1 METVHSSARTPVAEV
16 VVCGQILIG
25 YNVLA
30 AATEFPKITLPTAIE
45 TSATKVMPGKQ
56 ILQLG
61 NPLLWQKS
69 ARVDAVQSDETRV
82 VIRDLSDTLAAFR
95 ESTGYGRGIAAPQ
108 IGLLKRVI
116 FVRMHPAGFAG
127 PLINPEIAWSSETT
141 MELWDDC
148 FSFPDLMVRVSR
160 ARQIRV
166 DYLDDRGLKQTLE
179 AEGDLSE
186 LLQHE
191 IDHLDGILAVQRAIS
206 PQAFATRA
214 EWERTLRR

>member
-1 METVHSSARTPVAEV
+1 MQGRR
-16 VVCGQILIG
+16 
-25 YNVLA
+25 
-30 AATEFPKITLPTAIE
+30 
-45 TSATKVMPGKQ
+45 

-61 NPLLWQKS
+61 DPVLWQKS
-69 ARVDAVQSDETRV
+69 STIADVRSAEVRDIV
-82 VIRDLSDTLAAFR
+82 RDLSDTLSAFR
-95 ESTGYGRGIAAPQ
+95 EATGYGRGIAAPQ
-108 IGLLKRVI
+108 IGALKRVI
-116 FVRMHPAGFAG
+116 FIRMQPSGFCS
-127 PLINPEIAWSSETT
+127 PLINPEVVWLSETR

-160 ARQIRV
+160 ATQIRV
-166 DYLDDRGLKQTLE
+166 DYLDDRGLEQTLE

>member
-1 METVHSSARTPVAEV
+1 
-16 VVCGQILIG
+16 
-25 YNVLA
+25 
-30 AATEFPKITLPTAIE
+30 
-45 TSATKVMPGKQ
+45 MPGTQ

-61 NPLLWQKS
+61 NPVLWQKS
-69 ARVDAVQSDETRV
+69 AGVADIPSAETRDV
-82 VIRDLSDTLAAFR
+82 VRDLSDTLAGFR
-95 ESTGYGRGIAAPQ
+95 EATGYGRGIAAPQ
-108 IGLLKRVI
+108 IGVLKRVVFI
-116 FVRMHPAGFAG
+116 RMQPVGFCG
-127 PLINPEIAWSSETT
+127 PLINPEITWSSETQI
-141 MELWDDC
+141 ELWDDC

-160 ARQIRV
+160 AAQVRV
-166 DYLDDRGLKQTLE
+166 DYQDDRGLKQSIE

>member
-1 METVHSSARTPVAEV
+1 
-16 VVCGQILIG
+16 
-25 YNVLA
+25 
-30 AATEFPKITLPTAIE
+30 
-45 TSATKVMPGKQ
+45 MPAKQ

-61 NPLLWQKS
+61 NPALWQKS
-69 ARVDAVQSDETRV
+69 AGVTDIQTAETRDIV
-82 VIRDLSDTLAAFR
+82 RDLSDTLTAFR
-95 ESTGYGRGIAAPQ
+95 DATGYGRGIAAPQ
-108 IGLLKRVI
+108 IGVLKRVI
-116 FVRMHPAGFAG
+116 FIRMQPAGFCS
-127 PLINPEIAWSSETT
+127 PVINPEISWSSDER

-160 ARQIRV
+160 AAQIRV
-166 DYLDDRGLKQTLE
+166 DYLDDRGLQQTVE

-206 PQAFATRA
+206 AHAFATRA